1 MITSWTLL
9 FNLILA
15 LILVSVMTILAARA
29 DQRAW
34 SKDGCNLAWRRL
46 QQKIVLGKAHCR

>member
-1 MITSWTLL
+1 MVTSWTLL
-9 FNLILA
+9 FNLMLA
-15 LILVSVMTILAARA
+15 LILVFILSFLAARA

-34 SKDGCNLAWRRL
+34 GKHGCNPSWRRL